1 MTQLL
6 QFLQHILP
14 EGNNHC
20 RIGICNASANQ
31 WGLVS
36 LLKNVGSAWL
46 IVVCDRSHFVMVV
59 DGGGNTAKE

>member
-1 MTQLL
+1 
-6 QFLQHILP
+6 
-14 EGNNHC
+14 
-20 RIGICNASANQ
+20 
-31 WGLVS
+31 LVS